1 MMSLIILF
9 VILQPSSRLL
19 TLNTPFFM
27 KKILLSL
34 AMLLTG
40 AAGMNAFAATKMS
53 LAETAVLS
61 ADDAVTSSVF
71 IEPFQINPGEEKEI
85 LVNLNNPDLEVISFQ
100 FDLQL
105 PEGIEVV
112 YDEDEEYYL
121 VDAGSRLKRSY
132 VVDSNKF
139 DNGIFRVLA
148 YSQKNEPVKGTSGDI
163 VKITLKAADTLAD
176 GIYTLNFMETTL
188 TKDVEG
194 NSVSVYPEN
203 TSCAVSVGNA
213 TGIEAV
219 DAAGK
224 RQVIYDLMGRPT
236 NAKQRGVYIINNQKV
251 VK

>member
-1 MMSLIILF
+1 M
-9 VILQPSSRLL
+9 
-19 TLNTPFFM
+19 
-27 KKILLSL
+27 
-34 AMLLTG
+34 
-40 AAGMNAFAATKMS
+40 
-53 LAETAVLS
+53 
-61 ADDAVTSSVF
+61 
-71 IEPFQINPGEEKEI
+71 
-85 LVNLNNPDLEVISFQ
+85 
-100 FDLQL
+100 
-105 PEGIEVV
+105 
-112 YDEDEEYYL
+112 
-121 VDAGSRLKRSY
+121 
-132 VVDSNKF
+132 
-139 DNGIFRVLA
+139 
-148 YSQKNEPVKGTSGDI
+148 
-163 VKITLKAADTLAD
+163 AD